1 MNEDRLDNGTLLAV
15 VIVAVVVMAGIA
27 MLMFARAQP
36 PPPTPGQQIGSG
48 VGELVTGILGAV
60 GV

>member
-1 MNEDRLDNGTLLAV
+1 MDNGTLLAV
-15 VIVAVVVMAGIA
+15 VIVAVVIMAGIA